1 MSGGYRHRAALP
13 PRLRLSASHAE
24 QARKNAAAVRRR
36 NAELEEA
43 LRLALDQLEDERR
56 SCRCGW
62 EQPATPTPITRPAYD
77 TSPAAGTQRLED
89 AADEMDAW
97 RAQHPDWDGR
107 RQRRRRAEARQA
119 EEAVAA

>member
-13 PRLRLSASHAE
+13 PRLRLAASHAE
-24 QARKNAAAVRRR
+24 QARKDAAAVRRR
-36 NAELEEA
+36 NAELEHA

-62 EQPATPTPITRPAYD
+62 ERPAAPTPITRTAYD
-77 TSPAAGTQRLED
+77 TSPQAGTQRLEA

-97 RAQHPDWDGR
+97 RAQNPDWDGR
-107 RQRRRRAEARQA
+107 RQRRRHAKARQA
-119 EEAVAA
+119 EEVTAA

>member
-1 MSGGYRHRAALP
+1 MSGGYQHRAALP
-13 PRLRLSASHAE
+13 PRLRLAASHSE
-24 QARKNAAAVRRR
+24 QVRQDAVAVRRR

-62 EQPATPTPITRPAYD
+62 ERSATPTPITRPAYD
-77 TSPAAGTQRLED
+77 TSPAAGTERLEA

-97 RAQHPDWDGR
+97 QAAHPDWDGR